1 MGSRGAVKIAWS
13 VCGLTLVL
21 IACAVALAAL
31 NRADLWGLS
40 YLAAMLL
47 GAVVGGLVASSRPT
61 NPVGWLIA
69 GGALCWA
76 LQEFTSHYAI
86 YGVLTEP
93 GSLPAARVMAW
104 PPYWLPV
111 PGMMLIFVFLPLY
124 FPDGRLPS
132 RRWRPVAWLA
142 VFATAILAVGLGT
155 LPGDQETPGIPNPLG
170 VEALHLPGAAGDAV
184 LPTLWLGVGIISV
197 TSLVV
202 RFRRS
207 RGEER
212 QQIKWVAYAAV
223 LAISLMSLGIF
234 LEGVFGWEEEFDL
247 VFTVLAPVVFGIQ
260 WVAIAI
266 AILRHRLYDIDLLI
280 NRTLVY
286 GVLTVMLGLIYLGSV
301 VGMQAL
307 FHALTG
313 QESQLA
319 VVASTLIIAALF
331 NPLRS
336 RVQTFIDRRFYR
348 SKYDAAKT
356 LAAFNA
362 RLRNETDLDSLSEG
376 LVGVVRETMQPEHV
390 LLWLRP
396 ALQPDQ
402 QRATERT
409 R

>member
-93 GSLPAARVMAW
+93 GSLPAVRVMSW
-104 PPYWLPV
+104 PPYWLPMLGV
-111 PGMMLIFVFLPLY
+111 MLIFVFLPLY

-142 VFATAILAVGLGT
+142 VFATAILALGLGT
-155 LPGDQETPGIPNPLG
+155 SPGDQETPGIPNPLG
-170 VEALHLPGAAGDAV
+170 VEALQLPYAV
-184 LPTLWLGVGIISV
+184 DDVGMPTLFLGLGLISAM
-197 TSLVV
+197 SLVV

-207 RGEER
+207 QGEER

-223 LAISLMSLGIF
+223 LAISFMFISLGIF
-234 LEGVFGWEEEFDL
+234 LEGVFGWEEEFDV

-266 AILRHRLYDIDLLI
+266 AILRHRHYDLDLLI

-286 GVLTVMLGLIYLGSV
+286 GSLTATLVTVYFGGIVLLQRVFVVLTGEKS
-301 VGMQAL
+301 
-307 FHALTG
+307 T
-313 QESQLA
+313 LA
-319 VVASTLIIAALF
+319 VVASTLVIAALF
-331 NPLRS
+331 NPLRRRIQS
-336 RVQTFIDRRFYR
+336 FIDRRFYR
-348 SKYDAAKT
+348 RKYDAAKT

-362 RLRNETDLDSLSEG
+362 RLRDETDLHTLTDD
-376 LVGVVRETMQPEHV
+376 LVGVVKETMQPEHV
-390 LLWLRP
+390 SVWLRP
-396 ALQPDQ
+396 DTASKKDKALG
-402 QRATERT
+402 
-409 R
+409 